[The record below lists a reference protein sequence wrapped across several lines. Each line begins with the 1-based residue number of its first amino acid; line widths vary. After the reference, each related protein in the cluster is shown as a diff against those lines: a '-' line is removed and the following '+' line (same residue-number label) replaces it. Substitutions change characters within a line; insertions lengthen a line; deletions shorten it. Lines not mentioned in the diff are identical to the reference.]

1 MPESE
6 PAERPGPLDR
16 ILGRH
21 HPQLE
26 APVVRSRLREGLD
39 SAEYLADIRGQHAG
53 DLAVEEAFAIHLYG
67 GPHPART
74 EVPDPGGDV
83 GGAAQPVLR
92 APVGVGDH
100 PRVET
105 CARHD
110 RETFPVH
117 RAGVEP
123 APVAVQSG
131 PHRLGKIV
139 RHVQVRRQE
148 VRGPRGQDRHG
159 RVRVRHRV
167 DASLD
172 GAVATPD
179 EHHVGS
185 LGRCFLRVLGS
196 AAALLYLVPVGIG
209 HAFEGQDPPQ
219 LGQAAAEAF
228 PRVRHYGD
236 VSHGA
241 QTFRQ
246 RASQSP

>member
-1 MPESE
+1 MPEGE

-16 ILGRH
+16 IPGGH
-21 HPQLE
+21 HPQLQT
-26 APVVRSRLREGLD
+26 PVVRSRLRESLD
-39 SAEYLADIRGQHAG
+39 PAEYLADIRGQHAR
-53 DLAVEEAFAIHLYG
+53 DLAFEEAFAVHLDG
-67 GPHPART
+67 RPHPART
-74 EVPDPGGDV
+74 EVLDPGDDV

-100 PRVET
+100 PRVEAR
-105 CARHD
+105 ARHD

-172 GAVATPD
+172 GAITTPD

-185 LGRCFLRVLGS
+185 LGRCFLRVLWS
-196 AAALLYLVPVGIG
+196 TAALLYLVPEGIG
-209 HAFEGQDPPQ
+209 HAFKGQDPPQ
-219 LGQAAAEAF
+219 LRQAAAKAF
-228 PRVRHYGD
+228 P
-236 VSHGA
+236 
-241 QTFRQ
+241 
-246 RASQSP
+246 